1 MPRSAI
7 GVSRPR
13 LDSEAKV
20 AGTLRYAAD
29 EAVPGLLHGRLV
41 LSTEAHATIERV
53 DIASALE
60 VPGVVRVLTYEDLP
74 LAGTEDARTYQP
86 LADRE
91 ALYVG
96 QPVAIVLAETE
107 AAAEDGVDRVAVDYT
122 PLEPVLD
129 LEAAMAVASPLAR
142 HGRQG
147 GQSAGLGAHAP
158 AAQASEAL
166 PEEELSANVAARH
179 HYRHGDAA
187 SALASADVVVGGR
200 FRTSWVYQA
209 YLEPQIATAWV
220 EPDGELVVRSSTQA
234 IFYTQH
240 ELSKLYG
247 LAVTQVRVAATPL
260 GGGFG
265 AKWLV
270 IEPLVAG
277 AALAAGRPV
286 RLAMTRSED
295 LAAASPAP
303 ATIIDLRIGAH
314 GDGRLAALTSRIVAD
329 TGAFSELSSDGI
341 TAVLVAGGYHW
352 PAYEIASHGVL
363 TNRVA
368 AGSYRGPGAPPAAF
382 ALETLLDELAER
394 LQIDPIE
401 LRLRNLAAE
410 GEPMVDWGDWP
421 AHGLRDCLEAVREHP
436 LWRGRGDLPEG
447 EGVGVG
453 LGIWLGAK
461 EAAGA
466 FCRLDRDGGLTI
478 VTGAVDM
485 TGTATA
491 FAAIAAETFG
501 IDPASVRVRA
511 ADTASA
517 PVSPGS
523 GGSVVTYAIGKAVER
538 AAGEAR
544 ARVLALAAG
553 ELEADPADLEI
564 VDGVVHPVGA
574 PGRGL
579 AVSELAERVYGLD
592 SPDPPIA
599 VDGSV
604 VPSAYAPAAAVHL
617 AHVRVDP
624 ETGQVRVLA
633 YVASQDVGRA
643 LNPALVDGQIQGGV
657 AQGIGWA
664 LLEELVHDEHGQLL
678 TGSLLDYAVPSFDDV
693 PEIETLLLEVPAPDG
708 PFGARG
714 VGEAPVIPVAAAIAN
729 AVAAATGLRLRAL
742 PMTSERLWRARG
754 DGAAQP

>member
-147 GQSAGLGAHAP
+147 GQAAGLGAHAP

-247 LAVTQVRVAATPL
+247 LAVMQVRVAATPL

-368 AGSYRGPGAPPAAF
+368 AGSLPGAGRAA
-382 ALETLLDELAER
+382 R
-394 LQIDPIE
+394 
-401 LRLRNLAAE
+401 
-410 GEPMVDWGDWP
+410 
-421 AHGLRDCLEAVREHP
+421 
-436 LWRGRGDLPEG
+436 
-447 EGVGVG
+447 
-453 LGIWLGAK
+453 
-461 EAAGA
+461 
-466 FCRLDRDGGLTI
+466 
-478 VTGAVDM
+478 
-485 TGTATA
+485 
-491 FAAIAAETFG
+491 
-501 IDPASVRVRA
+501 RVRA
-511 ADTASA
+511 RDPSRRARRAPSDRSHRAPGCGTSLPKASRWWTGAIGLRTASA
-517 PVSPGS
+517 TASRPSGS
-523 GGSVVTYAIGKAVER
+523 IPSG
-538 AAGEAR
+538 AGEVTFRR
-544 ARVLALAAG
+544 AK
-553 ELEADPADLEI
+553 
-564 VDGVVHPVGA
+564 
-574 PGRGL
+574 GL
-579 AVSELAERVYGLD
+579 ASGSESGWARRRRR
-592 SPDPPIA
+592 A
-599 VDGSV
+599 
-604 VPSAYAPAAAVHL
+604 PSAGSIATAV
-617 AHVRVDP
+617 
-624 ETGQVRVLA
+624 
-633 YVASQDVGRA
+633 
-643 LNPALVDGQIQGGV
+643 
-657 AQGIGWA
+657 
-664 LLEELVHDEHGQLL
+664 
-678 TGSLLDYAVPSFDDV
+678 
-693 PEIETLLLEVPAPDG
+693 
-708 PFGARG
+708 
-714 VGEAPVIPVAAAIAN
+714 
-729 AVAAATGLRLRAL
+729 
-742 PMTSERLWRARG
+742 
-754 DGAAQP
+754 